1 MEDFDQCRVCWDL
14 IMGLKISKQRRN
26 RSSRGG
32 LSSNLNGSS
41 GLSNVEHLQYYTPQH
56 HNAPARRHF
65 RTLTPPHRCMSSYDY
80 QQSFVRPGKNFGSK
94 YSRIA
99 DNYQTLDQV
108 SYIFCYLFWL
118 FTCSVVLC

>member
-1 MEDFDQCRVCWDL
+1 MQGVIGPDQDL

-26 RSSRGG
+26 RGSRGG
-32 LSSNLNGSS
+32 SLSNIVGSS

-56 HNAPARRHF
+56 HHAPARRHF
-65 RTLTPPHRCMSSYDY
+65 RPLTPSHRCMSSYDY
-80 QQSFVRPGKNFGSK
+80 QQPCSRQERNFESK

-108 SYIFCYLFWL
+108 RFVFFYLSWF
-118 FTCSVVLC
+118 